1 MAVNLPRFR
10 IFRDLAVAIEVHL
23 LGVPPAERG
32 FMLIAQVRPNRF
44 GSFLERRRQPRLY
57 LPASARVSRSGAAND
72 VRLAY
77 MRDAN
82 IRGAFFFC
90 DLNVM
95 LGETLQVHLA
105 PQAAAKLIV
114 NCEASVVRVER
125 PVRKGLTGIAVEFH
139 RFEVEDPK
147 SAQDSL
153 VSSFTD
159 WDADTFARMFAQ
171 RLKLETCAFRVQ
183 GAA

>member
-1 MAVNLPRFR
+1 MLSCGDSDAQLWMPPKHR
-10 IFRDLAVAIEVHL
+10 
-23 LGVPPAERG
+23 GV
-32 FMLIAQVRPNRF
+32 MSQLITQVRPNRF

-57 LPASARVSRSGAAND
+57 LPVSARVSRSGSAND
-72 VRLAY
+72 VRWAY

-90 DLNVM
+90 DLNATV
-95 LGETLQVHLA
+95 GETLQVHLA
-105 PQAAAKLIV
+105 PQAATKLIV
-114 NCEASVVRVER
+114 NCEASVVRVEK
-125 PVRKGLTGIAVEFH
+125 PVRKGLIGVAVEFH

-147 SAQDSL
+147 SAHD
-153 VSSFTD
+153 SFTSLFTE

-171 RLKLETCAFRVQ
+171 RLELETCAFRVQ

>member
-1 MAVNLPRFR
+1 MSQ
-10 IFRDLAVAIEVHL
+10 
-23 LGVPPAERG
+23 
-32 FMLIAQVRPNRF
+32 LIVQVRPNRF
-44 GSFLERRRQPRLY
+44 GAFLERRRQPRLY
-57 LPASARVSRSGAAND
+57 LPVSARVSRSGSAND

-90 DLNVM
+90 DLNVTI
-95 LGETLQVHLA
+95 GETLQVHLA

-114 NCEASVVRVER
+114 NCDASVVRVEKATR
-125 PVRKGLTGIAVEFH
+125 TGLVGIAVEFQ
-139 RFEVEDPK
+139 RFEVKDPK
-147 SAQDSL
+147 SAHDSL
-153 VSSFTD
+153 GLSCTE

-171 RLKLETCAFRVQ
+171 RLELETCAFRVQ